1 MTATVV
7 SAVLSEFTL
16 STFYLI
22 KKEACFHSKSNTT
35 LINEKSCFDGELIFI
50 LAVFSEFA
58 LCTFYFNKKKYPII
72 KNLTQL

>member
-22 KKEACFHSKSNTT
+22 KKEVCFHSKSNTT
-35 LINEKSCFDGELIFI
+35 LINEKSCFDGELIII

-58 LCTFYFNKKKYPII
+58 LCTFYFNKKKYPFI